1 MGTPEPRTR
10 DPQAVRT
17 LVLDAAMKLFADHGF
32 AETSVR
38 DISHASGVSHPLIL
52 HHFGSKEELY
62 KEVKRRVVEGYAQRF
77 PEAARA
83 VHRPVNV
90 RAELKRL
97 MTYLEENEM
106 ALRLCART
114 RLDGDNQVWPGEPDL
129 LDLICRRI
137 EVAQRKKRFRKDLD
151 PTLTGIM
158 IVGLV
163 FFWLDNKKH
172 FAERFKGLPGNEEFL
187 RVAITLIEHGV
198 LPPASKGEVRK
209 PTGNVTRQRST
220 KSAASASKI
229 R

>member
-1 MGTPEPRTR
+1 MAAHEPRTR
-10 DPQAVRT
+10 DPNAVRT

-38 DISHASGVSHPLIL
+38 DISQASGISHPLIL

-62 KEVKRRVVEGYAQRF
+62 KAVKRRVVEGYSQRF

-83 VHRPVNV
+83 VNRPLNV
-90 RAELKRL
+90 RAEMKRL

-129 LDLICRRI
+129 LNLIRRRI
-137 EVAQRKKRFRKDLD
+137 EVAQRKRVFRKDLD
-151 PTLTGIM
+151 ATLTSIM

-172 FAERFKGLPGNEEFL
+172 FAERFKDLPGNEEFL
-187 RVAITLIEHGV
+187 RVAISLIEHGV
-198 LPPASKGEVRK
+198 LPKSPVKKKKRIS
-209 PTGNVTRQRST
+209 PTDSG
-220 KSAASASKI
+220 ASASAP
-229 R
+229 